1 MPSRLA
7 LFPAMASRELLIGPA
22 LPPHFARSAAEA
34 DPDGDLGQG
43 PALPPGY
50 KSNPEIQGSNQES
63 NHHVPEEVLSN
74 SEDDEDSSPT
84 PRKQRRYQDDDD
96 DDDDDDGFFGP
107 ALPPGFK
114 KQDESPER
122 PIIGPALP
130 PGFKKLSGDVEE
142 NRSSITQSTDSEE
155 EEAVIGPMP
164 AKEPVESNTV
174 AEIEH
179 RAQRMKEKL
188 LGQDDDGPKQVERE
202 SWMTD
207 LPPELK
213 SFGLG
218 PRTFKRRTDEKTGD
232 RSVWT
237 DTPAD
242 REKRANE
249 MKDVKKSVSKD
260 DAEIFVSERDKRLV
274 EQLSSYNESQRSES
288 LMEMHQKKL
297 KSKATE
303 EKNKPKERRPFDRD
317 QDLQVHRFDEAQKK
331 ALIKR
336 SRDLNTRFSH
346 GKCNMFL

>member
-1 MPSRLA
+1 
-7 LFPAMASRELLIGPA
+7 MASRDLIGPA
-22 LPPHFARSAAEA
+22 LPPHLASSAAEA
-34 DPDGDLGQG
+34 DPDGDPGQAAG

-50 KSNPEIQGSNQES
+50 KNNPEIHNCDRES
-63 NHHVPEEVLSN
+63 NPSPVRGEEVSN
-74 SEDDEDSSPT
+74 SEDDEDASPT
-84 PRKQRRYQDDDD
+84 P
-96 DDDDDDGFFGP
+96 
-107 ALPPGFK
+107 
-114 KQDESPER
+114 R

-130 PGFKKLSGDVEE
+130 PGFKNEE
-142 NRSSITQSTDSEE
+142 NRSFEAQSTDSEE

-164 AKEPVESNTV
+164 PREPVGSNITT
-174 AEIEH
+174 EIEH

-188 LGQDDDGPKQVERE
+188 LGQDDDGSKQVKRE

-213 SFGLG
+213 GFGLG
-218 PRTFKRRTDEKTGD
+218 PRTFKRKADEKSGD

-242 REKRANE
+242 RERKANE
-249 MKDVKKSVSKD
+249 LKDGKKAVSKNE
-260 DAEIFVSERDKRLV
+260 AEILFSERDKRLV
-274 EQLSSYNESQRSES
+274 EQLSSYNDSQRSES
-288 LMEMHQKKL
+288 LMDMHQKKL
-297 KSKATE
+297 KSKASE

>member
-1 MPSRLA
+1 
-7 LFPAMASRELLIGPA
+7 MASRDLIGPA
-22 LPPHFARSAAEA
+22 LPPHLASSAAEA
-34 DPDGDLGQG
+34 DPDGDPGQAAG

-50 KSNPEIQGSNQES
+50 KSNPEIHNCDQES
-63 NHHVPEEVLSN
+63 NPSFVQGEEVSN
-74 SEDDEDSSPT
+74 SEDDEDASPT
-84 PRKQRRYQDDDD
+84 PRKQRRYQE
-96 DDDDDDGFFGP
+96 DDDDGFFGP

-114 KQDESPER
+114 KQDQSPER

-130 PGFKKLSGDVEE
+130 PGFKNEE
-142 NRSSITQSTDSEE
+142 NRSYMDQSTDSEE

-164 AKEPVESNTV
+164 PREPVDSNIT

-188 LGQDDDGPKQVERE
+188 LGQDDDGSKQVKRE
-202 SWMTD
+202 SWMTE

-213 SFGLG
+213 GFGLG
-218 PRTFKRRTDEKTGD
+218 PRTFKRRTDEKSGD
-232 RSVWT
+232 RSIWT

-242 REKRANE
+242 KEKKANE
-249 MKDVKKSVSKD
+249 LKDGKKPVNKD
-260 DAEIFVSERDKRLV
+260 EAEILFSERDKRLV
-274 EQLSSYNESQRSES
+274 EQLSSYNDSQRSES
-288 LMEMHQKKL
+288 LMDMHQKKL
-297 KSKATE
+297 KSKAAE
-303 EKNKPKERRPFDRD
+303 EKDKPKERRPFDRD